1 MEEKKLP
8 TAFQMIKTFSKELAT
23 FVKEGMP
30 NVSEEDY
37 QERIDACFKC
47 EHFLEALNRCGK
59 CGCLVEFKA
68 RWKTTK
74 CPDDPPRWKQQI
86 VGEGGKKL
94 NIKIGEQKPKTD
106 NPETSD
112 EV

>member
-1 MEEKKLP
+1 
-8 TAFQMIKTFSKELAT
+8 
-23 FVKEGMP
+23 MP
-30 NVSEEDY
+30 SVSEGDY
-37 QERIDACFKC
+37 QDRVDACFNC
-47 EHFLEALNRCGK
+47 EHFLDKLNRCGL
-59 CGCLVEFKA
+59 CGCLVEYKA

-106 NPETSD
+106 NPKTSD